1 MIDNRNVSTATLS
14 TASKATRIIGWSAL
28 AVSGLALLFGL
39 VISGPEVNM
48 RDSVRLLYIHVPSV
62 LMAYVCFGITLVGSV
77 MYLRKQS
84 AFWDLAAASAAEVGV
99 VFLGLVLATGALWGK
114 PTWGTYWEWDPRLTS
129 TAVMFIMYVGYLAIR
144 RMDFSP
150 EVRSR
155 RAAVVGI
162 ISILNVIIVH
172 YSVQWW
178 RGLHQGQTF
187 GLDPQ
192 IRDMQYFA
200 WFLGTVA
207 LALVGSWLLI
217 HRFRVAWL
225 ERQVEESQ
233 LVRALAERRREAG
246 E

>member
-1 MIDNRNVSTATLS
+1 MSEALS
-14 TASKATRIIGWSAL
+14 LTTASKGTRIIGLAAL
-28 AVSGLALLFGL
+28 AVAGLALLFGL

-48 RDSVRLLYIHVPSV
+48 RDSVRLLYVHVPSV
-62 LMAYVCFGITLVGSV
+62 LAAYTCFGITLLGSV
-77 MYLRKQS
+77 MYLLKQS
-84 AFWDLAAASAAEVGV
+84 VFWDLIAGAAAEVGL
-99 VFLGLVLATGALWGK
+99 VFLGIVLATGSIWGK

-144 RMDFSP
+144 RMEFSP

-155 RAAVVGI
+155 RAAVMGVVAI
-162 ISILNVIIVH
+162 INVIIVH

-207 LALVGSWLLI
+207 VGLITAWLVI

-225 ERQVEESQ
+225 ERQVEEAQ
-233 LVRALAERRREAG
+233 LVLALAERRSEVG
-246 E
+246 